1 VPHSLA
7 RSFTAAALGLSIA
20 IHAAHAQER
29 ASPPDLS
36 GIVKDE
42 GWARILGKALF
53 WDTVASVKGAD
64 CGSCHFVTGANREI
78 PDQSTAP
85 LQMRRTAIE
94 DLTAQPGIDTVVD
107 RGSLVDVC
115 SRSISAPPAELA
127 DSGPAHSVTRVAAQ
141 DPSCTEDVT
150 ARLAHGLLE
159 HKPLEARSINP
170 DDGTFGP
177 SGPHGNLV
185 SPAGRGLDRTY
196 QWMIEQAFEEP
207 LWRAA
212 EGAVAASDNP
222 LASAFGPHSRVEQNF
237 QLFWGIAVM
246 VYESTLDP
254 RWRHDHEVARSLP
267 LPVASNAARADWE

>member
-1 VPHSLA
+1 VPDSQARSLA
-7 RSFTAAALGLSIA
+7 AVALGLLTA
-20 IHAAHAQER
+20 VHNAHAEER
-29 ASPPDLS
+29 AALPDLT

-53 WDTVASVKGAD
+53 WDTVAGVNAAD
-64 CGSCHFVTGANREI
+64 CGSCHFVTGANRRI
-78 PDQSTAP
+78 PDQSPAP
-85 LQMRRTAIE
+85 LQMRRAAI
-94 DLTAQPGIDTVVD
+94 DGRSTQIGVGSVVD
-107 RGSLVDVC
+107 RGSVVDVC
-115 SRSISAPPAELA
+115 SRAIRAPAAELA
-127 DSGPAHSVTRVAAQ
+127 DSGPVRSATRVAAE
-141 DPSCTEDVT
+141 DPSCKEDAT

-185 SPAGRGLDRTY
+185 SPTGRGLDRTY

-207 LWRAA
+207 LWRAT
-212 EGAVAASDNP
+212 EGALPASDNSTP
-222 LASAFGPHSRVEQNF
+222 SGSAPATRVEQNF

-246 VYESTLDP
+246 IYESTLDP

-267 LPVASNAARADWE
+267 VPAATDSRADWE